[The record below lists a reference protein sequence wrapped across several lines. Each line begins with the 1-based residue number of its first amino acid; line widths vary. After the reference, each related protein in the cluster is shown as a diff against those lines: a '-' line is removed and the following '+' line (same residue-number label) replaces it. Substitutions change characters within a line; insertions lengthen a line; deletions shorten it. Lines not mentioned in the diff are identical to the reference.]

1 MHVGGIFMFT
11 MKNENLKN
19 GTKIICRNINFEIE
33 NEQHV
38 ALIGRNGIGKTTL
51 LNKIK
56 DKFNAGILNQENE
69 NLDITLLDFCLS
81 TYPELLKI
89 KNRMTHDYHA
99 MEDYISQGGYETE
112 HEIIIQLKKF
122 GFNEKDIDRKMSTLS
137 GGEITKVSIV
147 KLLSQNYELFIFD
160 EPTNH
165 IDNET
170 KNWLIKW
177 MNESKHTIIYAT
189 HDRSFINKTAHK
201 ILELSDEGLRTF
213 NLDYDGY
220 KVQKEIEHE
229 TNQNLIEKERKERRK
244 IKSMIQEYKEWFHKA
259 NNKASVRNPS
269 EQKKVAKIA
278 KRYKTKEQQLLQKE
292 RNYQGQ
298 IVKEERTDYSLN
310 TQKTNI
316 KNFLS
321 FYNVSYIIENNTIFN
336 NVSFSIKQ
344 SEKICISGKN
354 GSGKSTLLKLI
365 LNEIQPT
372 SGKININPSIEIGY
386 FSQHLEVLNMNR
398 TVLEEILLIKDMT
411 ESYARTILASFR
423 FKETLI
429 GEKIHHLSM
438 GEKCRL
444 AIAKLFFQNPHLL
457 ILDEPTNY
465 FDIEMQE
472 ILEDMLLQYKGT
484 LIFVSHD
491 RYFQEKIATRTL
503 KIHNKMLIDTE
514 KHVSE
519 PLNTDVLI
527 DQLKKLEDAANT
539 ELL

>member
-11 MKNENLKN
+11 MKNEDLKN

-56 DKFNAGILNQENE
+56 DKFNAGMLNQENE

-99 MEDYISQGGYETE
+99 MEDYTSQGGYETE

-213 NLDYDGY
+213 NLNYDGY

-298 IVKEERTDYSLN
+298 IVKQERTDYSLN

-321 FYNVSYIIENNTIFN
+321 FYNVSYIIENKTIFN

>member
-19 GTKIICRNINFEIE
+19 GTKIICKNINFEIE

-56 DKFNAGILNQENE
+56 DNFNAGMLNQENE

-220 KVQKEIEHE
+220 KVQKEIEYE

-259 NNKASVRNPS
+259 NNKASIRNPS

-298 IVKEERTDYSLN
+298 IVKQERTDYSLN

-514 KHVSE
+514 KHISE

-527 DQLKKLEDAANT
+527 DQLNKLEDVANT

>member
-19 GTKIICRNINFEIE
+19 GTKIICKNINFEIE

-56 DKFNAGILNQENE
+56 DNFNAGMLNQENE

-220 KVQKEIEHE
+220 KVQKEIEYE

-298 IVKEERTDYSLN
+298 IVKQERTDYSLN

-514 KHVSE
+514 KHISE

-527 DQLKKLEDAANT
+527 DQLNKLEDVANT

>member
-1 MHVGGIFMFT
+1 MYVGGIFMFT

-56 DKFNAGILNQENE
+56 DKFNAGMLNQENE

-89 KNRMTHDYHA
+89 KNRIAHDYHA
-99 MEDYISQGGYETE
+99 IEDYISQGGYETE

-137 GGEITKVSIV
+137 GGEITKASIV

-189 HDRSFINKTAHK
+189 HDRSFINRTAHK
-201 ILELSDEGLRTF
+201 ILELSDKGLRTF

-259 NNKASVRNPS
+259 NDKASVRNPS

-298 IVKEERTDYSLN
+298 IVKQERKDYSLN

-398 TVLEEILLIKDMT
+398 TVLEEILSIKDMT

-514 KHVSE
+514 KHISE

-527 DQLKKLEDAANT
+527 DQLNKLEDAANT
-539 ELL
+539 EL

>member
-11 MKNENLKN
+11 MKNENLKK

-56 DKFNAGILNQENE
+56 DTFNAGMLNQENE

-99 MEDYISQGGYETE
+99 MEDYVSQGGYETE

-147 KLLSQNYELFIFD
+147 KLLSQNYDLFIFD

-213 NLDYDGY
+213 NMNYDGY

-298 IVKEERTDYSLN
+298 IVKQERTDYSLN

-398 TVLEEILLIKDMT
+398 TVLEEILSIKDMT

-514 KHVSE
+514 KHISE

-527 DQLKKLEDAANT
+527 DQLNKLEDATNT

>member
-244 IKSMIQEYKEWFHKA
+244 IKSIIQEYKEWFHKA

-298 IVKEERTDYSLN
+298 IVKQERTDYSLN

>member
-19 GTKIICRNINFEIE
+19 GTKIICKNINFEIE

-56 DKFNAGILNQENE
+56 DKFNAGMLNQENE

-220 KVQKEIEHE
+220 KVQKEIEYE

-298 IVKEERTDYSLN
+298 IVKQERTDYSLN

-514 KHVSE
+514 KHISE

-527 DQLKKLEDAANT
+527 DQLNKLEDVANT

>member
-298 IVKEERTDYSLN
+298 IVKQERTDYSLN

>member
-229 TNQNLIEKERKERRK
+229 TNQNLREKERKERSK

-298 IVKEERTDYSLN
+298 IVKQERTDYSLN

>member
-1 MHVGGIFMFT
+1 MFT
-11 MKNENLKN
+11 MKNEDLKN

-56 DKFNAGILNQENE
+56 DKFNAGMLNQENE

-99 MEDYISQGGYETE
+99 MEDYTSQGGYETE

-213 NLDYDGY
+213 NLNYDGY

-298 IVKEERTDYSLN
+298 IVKQERTDYSLN

-321 FYNVSYIIENNTIFN
+321 FYNVSYIIENKTIFN

-503 KIHNKMLIDTE
+503 TIHNKMLIDTE
-514 KHVSE
+514 KHISE

-527 DQLKKLEDAANT
+527 DQLNKLEDAANT

>member
-1 MHVGGIFMFT
+1 MFT

-19 GTKIICRNINFEIE
+19 STKIICRNINFEIE

-56 DKFNAGILNQENE
+56 DKFNAGMLTQENE

-298 IVKEERTDYSLN
+298 IVKQERTDYSLN
-310 TQKTNI
+310 IQKTNI

-398 TVLEEILLIKDMT
+398 TVLEEILLIKHMT

>member
-19 GTKIICRNINFEIE
+19 GIKIICKNINFEIE

-56 DKFNAGILNQENE
+56 DKFNAGMLNQENE

-220 KVQKEIEHE
+220 KVQKEIEYE

-298 IVKEERTDYSLN
+298 IVKQERTDYSLN

-514 KHVSE
+514 KHISE

-527 DQLKKLEDAANT
+527 DQLNKLEDVANT

>member
-11 MKNENLKN
+11 MKNEDLKN

-56 DKFNAGILNQENE
+56 DKFNAGMLNQENE

-298 IVKEERTDYSLN
+298 IVKQERTDYSLN

>member
-11 MKNENLKN
+11 MKNEDLKN

-56 DKFNAGILNQENE
+56 DKFNAGMLNQENE

-99 MEDYISQGGYETE
+99 MEDYTSQGGYETE

-213 NLDYDGY
+213 NLNYDGY

-298 IVKEERTDYSLN
+298 IVKQERTDYSLN